1 MDSVGTIVGF
11 SVGVVVVNVAV
22 VIVIVVCCRRRRR
35 RRRSGAEKKTKT
47 LSEDYV
53 NPRYL
58 NTDFPKTNSDE
69 VYAEIPAA
77 QLQQNMDPKI
87 LYEMTTDA
95 GYLDLNDV
103 KMAKNPGRQAP
114 NAPAPSPIEV
124 NETEDG
130 YLDPVQLSREKPPPL
145 PGKHPSFVNKA
156 PRVPTISAVVVN
168 ETEDGYLDPAELSP
182 VVSSMTSNRSS
193 LAKPK
198 SNVPETWQINMQ
210 ETEDGYLEP
219 GLMSTEKTEQTPINE
234 NFLPKGENYNQLE
247 KEISSLDKAATA
259 DDENLSTPVFQGNI
273 DQPHCRENIKE
284 TLINNKAPNAPAPSP
299 IEVNETEDGY
309 LDPVQLSREKP
320 PPLPGKHPSFVNKA
334 PRVPTISAV
343 VVNETEDGYL
353 DPAELSPVISSMTSN
368 RSSLAKPG
376 SNVPE
381 TSPIN
386 MQETEDE
393 YLEPGLMSTAAT
405 ADDENLSTPVFQ
417 VGSSEA
423 TISA

>member
-1 MDSVGTIVGF
+1 MDSVGPIVGL

-22 VIVIVVCCRRRRR
+22 VQIVIVVCCRRRRR
-35 RRRSGAEKKTKT
+35 RRRSGAEKKTKK

-58 NTDFPKTNSDE
+58 NIDFPKTNSDE
-69 VYAEIPAA
+69 VYAEIPPA

-103 KMAKNPGRQAP
+103 KMTKNPGSQ
-114 NAPAPSPIEV
+114 
-124 NETEDG
+124 
-130 YLDPVQLSREKPPPL
+130 
-145 PGKHPSFVNKA
+145 
-156 PRVPTISAVVVN
+156 
-168 ETEDGYLDPAELSP
+168 
-182 VVSSMTSNRSS
+182 
-193 LAKPK
+193 
-198 SNVPETWQINMQ
+198 
-210 ETEDGYLEP
+210 
-219 GLMSTEKTEQTPINE
+219 
-234 NFLPKGENYNQLE
+234 
-247 KEISSLDKAATA
+247 
-259 DDENLSTPVFQGNI
+259 
-273 DQPHCRENIKE
+273 
-284 TLINNKAPNAPAPSP
+284 APNAPAPSP

-368 RSSLAKPG
+368 RSSLAKPK

-381 TSPIN
+381 TSPII
-386 MQETEDE
+386 MQ
-393 YLEPGLMSTAAT
+393 
-405 ADDENLSTPVFQ
+405 
-417 VGSSEA
+417 
-423 TISA
+423 